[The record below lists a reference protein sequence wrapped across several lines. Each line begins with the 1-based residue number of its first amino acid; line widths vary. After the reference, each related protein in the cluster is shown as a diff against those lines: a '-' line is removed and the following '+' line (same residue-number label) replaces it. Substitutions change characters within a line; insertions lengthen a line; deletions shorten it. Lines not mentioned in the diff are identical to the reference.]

1 MVYEG
6 HQGVLI
12 FFTFY
17 NTSTDIIEANKHKDI
32 IPYSLSHK
40 NHTECNEH
48 RVWPPSSEL
57 EGKLG
62 GEREES
68 KYDEVKPN
76 FQPERTL
83 A

>member
-1 MVYEG
+1 M
-6 HQGVLI
+6 
-12 FFTFY
+12 
-17 NTSTDIIEANKHKDI
+17 
-32 IPYSLSHK
+32 